1 MRALC
6 LCPNQTMNRWPLLLR
21 RGVQDALLLR
31 NKVTRL
37 VRELLVKGY
46 SKLTTGRLGNKKWS
60 VTMCRSPIPGTQGR
74 LKGSELRYLGDR
86 EFCVAR
92 PRVLGEYWHFFGKY
106 RTYIYI
112 YIIYY
117 TVYNILYIIVEIYID
132 PWAPPCIAC
141 AGRSSVGRM

>member
-46 SKLTTGRLGNKKWS
+46 SKLTTGRLGNQKWS

-92 PRVLGEYWHFFGKY
+92 PRVLGEY
-106 RTYIYI
+106 
-112 YIIYY
+112 
-117 TVYNILYIIVEIYID
+117 
-132 PWAPPCIAC
+132 
-141 AGRSSVGRM
+141 